1 MIRFKNLRKKYKN
14 NAELIY
20 KDYEINSGDFIA
32 ITGPSGS
39 GKSTLLDLISNLS
52 SPTSG
57 TVEILGKEIS
67 VYEENEKEQANL
79 RKLIGLMSPNCQL
92 LSNLTIKENILLP
105 FIINKYDIDN
115 TKLHEISSSLDIE
128 NILSHLPEQL
138 STGQRQRA
146 LLCRSII
153 LSPKILIADEPTA
166 NLDEINTKALVKFI
180 EHLNDK
186 LKTTIIVATHDKYV
200 FDSAKKVYNLR

>member
-105 FIINKYDIDN
+105 FIINKYRVIWCN
-115 TKLHEISSSLDIE
+115 
-128 NILSHLPEQL
+128 N
-138 STGQRQRA
+138 ST
-146 LLCRSII
+146 
-153 LSPKILIADEPTA
+153 
-166 NLDEINTKALVKFI
+166 F
-180 EHLNDK
+180 
-186 LKTTIIVATHDKYV
+186 
-200 FDSAKKVYNLR
+200 F

>member
-186 LKTTIIVATHDKYV
+186 LKTTIKVATHDKYV

>member
-1 MIRFKNLRKKYKN
+1 MIRIKNLRKKYKN

-67 VYEENEKEQANL
+67 VYEENEKEQTNL

-92 LSNLTIKENILLP
+92 LSNLTIRENILLP
-105 FIINKYDIDN
+105 CIINKYDVDSR
-115 TKLHEISSSLDIE
+115 KLHEISSSLDIE